1 MSSEPKTDAVS
12 FRWVIIFLI
21 WLANTCGA
29 LTQLSGGP
37 VQLSVAKEFGLNAAQ
52 LATWINLPLLAIG
65 LFSIPAG
72 ILVDRFGARA
82 GVRSRCSS
90 CPYSRSDEESLLALR
105 GFVSRLSPSESVTLF
120 C

>member
-1 MSSEPKTDAVS
+1 MSSEPKKDAVGY
-12 FRWVIIFLI
+12 RWVIIFLI
-21 WLANTCGA
+21 WLANASGA

-37 VQLSVAKEFGLNAAQ
+37 VQLSVAKEFGLSAAQ

-82 GVRSRCSS
+82 GVAFA
-90 CPYSRSDEESLLALR
+90 LLLMAVFACWILTNT
-105 GFVSRLSPSESVTLF
+105 PWD
-120 C
+120 